1 MRPAER
7 VIERRGLP
15 ELGVPDLG
23 VPGLDV
29 LLGDGLADLLGTDD
43 LTRLRLRV
51 KAGTSAALA
60 VRRGS
65 DHLVVLAAAGHARP
79 KLAKS
84 HARAARLG
92 AVVAADPGAGVLA
105 TYLVGDRDLPGLRR
119 LPADAVVLSA
129 NPQRR
134 VVARVEG
141 PDGPA
146 VLRVVRPSAHAAA
159 LRGPRALAGRAGT
172 PRLLAADARR
182 GMLTTSWVPGR
193 PLDGAPDAR
202 ALRPAGAA
210 VADLHGTAT
219 GLPLEERPLRALAQ
233 ARDQLAL
240 LLPTEAG
247 RIAALAAR
255 AAQALHDAPLGP
267 VVTLHGD
274 LSRDQLVL
282 DGSPDTPR
290 IGVLDLDRARRGE
303 AADDLGN
310 LLADDV
316 VRGQVRGQV
325 QGREHADLLAGY
337 AAVRPLPD
345 PAALRAWTAGHL
357 LRRAVEPFRTCA
369 PDWRSTTTAL
379 LTTLEDLC

>member
-7 VIERRGLP
+7 RRVGDL
-15 ELGVPDLG
+15 PDLG

-43 LTRLRLRV
+43 LVRLRLRV
-51 KAGTSAALA
+51 KAGTSAALS
-60 VRRGS
+60 VRRGT
-65 DHLVVLAAAGHARP
+65 DHLVVLAAADHARP

-84 HARAARLG
+84 HVRAARLG
-92 AVVAADPGAGVLA
+92 AVAAADPDAGVLA
-105 TYLVGDRDLPGLRR
+105 TYLVGDRDLPGLRG

-134 VVARVEG
+134 VVARVAG

-159 LRGPRALAGRAGT
+159 VRGPRALAGRAGT
-172 PRLLAADARR
+172 PRLLDSHARR
-182 GMLTTSWVPGR
+182 GTLLTGWVPGQ
-193 PLDGAPDAR
+193 PLDGPHDGPATPA
-202 ALRPAGAA
+202 ALRRAGAA
-210 VADLHGTAT
+210 VADLHGTT
-219 GLPLEERPLRALAQ
+219 TDLPLEGRPLRALAQ

-240 LLPTEAG
+240 LLPARADRVAE
-247 RIAALAAR
+247 LAAR
-255 AAQALHDAPLGP
+255 AAAALRDAPGGP
-267 VVTLHGD
+267 AVTLHGD

-282 DGSPDTPR
+282 DGNPDAPR
-290 IGVLDLDRARRGE
+290 VGVLDLDRARRGE

-310 LLADDV
+310 LLADDLV
-316 VRGQVRGQV
+316 HGRVP
-325 QGREHADLLAGY
+325 GREQGSALLAGY

-345 PAALRAWTAGHL
+345 PTALRAWTAAHL

-379 LTTLEDLC
+379 LATLEDLC

>member
-1 MRPAER
+1 MRSADPAVER
-7 VIERRGLP
+7 VAL
-15 ELGVPDLG
+15 PDLG
-23 VPGLDV
+23 VPGLEV

-51 KAGTSAALA
+51 KAGTSAALS

-65 DHLVVLAAAGHARP
+65 DHLVVLAAADHARP

-84 HARAARLG
+84 HDRAARLG
-92 AVVAADPGAGVLA
+92 AVAAADLDAGVLA
-105 TYLVGDRDLPGLRR
+105 TTLVGDRDLPGLRH

-134 VVARVEG
+134 VVARLDG

-159 LRGPRALAGRAGT
+159 VRGPRALAGRAGT
-172 PRLLAADARR
+172 PRLLDAHARR
-182 GMLTTSWVPGR
+182 GTLTTDWVPGR
-193 PLDGAPDAR
+193 PLDASPDPQ
-202 ALRPAGAA
+202 ALGRAGAA
-210 VADLHGTAT
+210 VADLHGTT
-219 GLPLEERPLRALAQ
+219 TDLPLEDRPLRALAQ

-240 LLPTEAG
+240 LLPGQTD
-247 RIAALAAR
+247 RVAALAAR
-255 AAQALHDAPLGP
+255 AASALRDAPVGP

-274 LSRDQLVL
+274 LSRDQLVV
-282 DGSPDTPR
+282 DPAGR
-290 IGVLDLDRARRGE
+290 VGVLDLDRARRGE

-310 LLADDV
+310 LLADDLV
-316 VRGQVRGQV
+316 QGQVSGRG
-325 QGREHADLLAGY
+325 GATALLAGY

-345 PAALRAWTAGHL
+345 PTTLRAWTAGHL

>member
-1 MRPAER
+1 MRSAER
-7 VIERRGLP
+7 I
-15 ELGVPDLG
+15 DLG

-43 LTRLRLRV
+43 LVRLRLRV

-60 VRRGS
+60 VRRGT
-65 DHLVVLAAAGHARP
+65 DHLLVLAAADHARP

-84 HARAARLG
+84 HDRAARLG
-92 AVVAADPGAGVLA
+92 AVVAADPEAGLLA
-105 TYLVGDRDLPGLRR
+105 TTLVGDRDLPGLRH

-134 VVARVEG
+134 VVARLDG

-146 VLRVVRPSAHAAA
+146 VLRVVRPAAHAAA
-159 LRGPRALAGRAGT
+159 VRGPRTLAGRAGT
-172 PRLLAADARR
+172 PRLLDAHARR
-182 GMLTTSWVPGR
+182 GALTTSWVPGR
-193 PLDGAPDAR
+193 PLDGSPDPR
-202 ALRPAGAA
+202 ALRRAGTA
-210 VADLHGTAT
+210 VADLHGTT
-219 GLPLEERPLRALAQ
+219 TDLPLEDRPLRALAQ

-240 LLPTEAG
+240 LLPAEAD
-247 RIAALAAR
+247 RVAALAAR
-255 AAQALHDAPLGP
+255 TATALRDAPSGP

-274 LSRDQLVL
+274 LSRDQLVV
-282 DGSPDTPR
+282 DPTTGR
-290 IGVLDLDRARRGE
+290 VGILDLDRARRGE

-310 LLADDV
+310 LLADDL
-316 VRGQVRGQV
+316 V
-325 QGREHADLLAGY
+325 QGQGSGRGEASALLAGY

-345 PAALRAWTAGHL
+345 PTALRAWTAGHL

-369 PDWRSTTTAL
+369 PDWRSATAAL